1 MSKGSQESNAFSVYR
16 DGDEIVVRL
25 SYGGDGI
32 SCTTFHFTIEE
43 ALRVAS
49 EMLRRASN
57 G

>member
-1 MSKGSQESNAFSVYR
+1 MPDRPEEANTFSVYR

-25 SYGGDGI
+25 SLGEDGI

-43 ALRVAS
+43 ALRVSS